1 MRLLKINKRCISD
14 GPGIRVS
21 IYCSGCRNHCKG
33 CHNPETW
40 NFDNGE
46 LFDEYKAAEVLQAVD
61 KSYISGITYCGGDP
75 MEPENQMDLLIL
87 SKVIKD
93 TYGDKKSI
101 WLYTGYEWETIKDSE
116 LIKYIDVAVV
126 GPFILEQRDI
136 SDENRW
142 RGSRNQRV
150 VDVQAS
156 LKQNKQIN
164 LESIPNNN

>member
-1 MRLLKINKRCISD
+1 MRVLNIEKHCTSD
-14 GPGIRVS
+14 GPGFRVS
-21 IYCSGCRNHCKG
+21 VYVSGCRNRCKG
-33 CHNPETW
+33 CHNPESW
-40 NFDNGE
+40 NFDKGE

-75 MEPENQMDLLIL
+75 MEPENQTELLIL
-87 SKVIKD
+87 SKVIKG

-101 WLYTGYEWETIKDSE
+101 WLYTGYEWEDIKDTE
-116 LIKYIDVAVV
+116 LIKYVDVAVV

-150 VDVQAS
+150 ILVQES
-156 LKQNKQIN
+156 LKQNRQVN
-164 LESIPNNN
+164 LQNIPNND